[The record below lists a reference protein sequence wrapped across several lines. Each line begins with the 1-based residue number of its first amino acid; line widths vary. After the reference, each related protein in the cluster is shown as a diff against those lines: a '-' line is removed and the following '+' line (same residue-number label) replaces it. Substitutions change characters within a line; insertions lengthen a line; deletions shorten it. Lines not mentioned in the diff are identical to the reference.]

1 MSRKI
6 ALKKLTLSDL
16 TIFEYHFRQ
25 GRAGNQKSINLNRNV
40 FEKIFYPSLTAIAEE
55 KEWESFIL
63 NLTIMGPGDAE
74 SQILPQKIKKGD
86 SYKNWRLN
94 GKYIATPDGD
104 ERYQVL
110 DAGDYAIME
119 FIGVAWPT
127 QMKMTLVAANHP
139 EDAGLHRALK
149 DLYQNTRMKAL
160 TLEELSEVEKLAGDL
175 IPISH
180 PFRDLLDTQDL
191 EDAAQGGI
199 EGVQN
204 LRKRRRAR
212 GVSIEE
218 LRKAKKAA
226 ENIGLLGEKVLNQYL
241 SELVGHSIESYQWV
255 ASENAIAPYDFEVVI
270 NGTKQ
275 LIDAKST
282 GGPFTNPLHVSLA
295 ELREMAESE
304 HPYRIYRLY
313 EVKEDYAKLAVSTPM
328 ADMATSILACVDD
341 SFRASALSGVS
352 VDSVSIRPETIEWEK
367 ELVIENQE
375 IEDLE

>member
-25 GRAGNQKSINLNRNV
+25 GRGKQKSINLNRDV
-40 FEKIFYPSLTAIAEE
+40 FEKIYYPNLTAIAEE
-55 KEWESFIL
+55 KEWDSFIL
-63 NLTIMGPGDAE
+63 NLTIFGPGDSL
-74 SQILPQKIKKGD
+74 SQVLPQKIIKKK

-94 GKYIATPDGD
+94 GKYIATPDD
-104 ERYQVL
+104 NIRYQVL

-119 FIGVAWPT
+119 FIGAAWPT

-139 EDAGLHRALK
+139 DDAGLHHTLQN
-149 DLYQNTRMKAL
+149 LYQNTSMKAL
-160 TLEELSEVEKLAGDL
+160 TLEELAEVEKLAGNL
-175 IPISH
+175 MPTSH

-199 EGVQN
+199 EGIQN

-226 ENIGLLGEKVLNQYL
+226 ENVGHLGEEVLNQYL
-241 SELVGHSIESYQWV
+241 SEQVGLSIDNYQWV

-270 NGTKQ
+270 NSARQ

-282 GGPFTNPLHVSLA
+282 GGPFTNPIHVSLA

-304 HPYRIYRLY
+304 SPYRIYRLY
-313 EVKEDYAKLAVSTPM
+313 EVKEDYAKLAISTPM
-328 ADMATSILACVDD
+328 ANMASSILACVDAPLKD
-341 SFRASALSGVS
+341 NALNGVT
-352 VDSVSIRPETIEWEK
+352 VDSVSIRPETIEWEN

-375 IEDLE
+375 LEETE

>member
-25 GRAGNQKSINLNRNV
+25 GKAGNQKSINLNRNV
-40 FEKIFYPSLTAIAEE
+40 FEKLFYPNLTAIAEE
-55 KEWESFIL
+55 QEWESFIL
-63 NLTIMGPGDAE
+63 NLTIMGPGNVE
-74 SQILPQKIKKGD
+74 SQVLPQKIKKGD

-104 ERYQVL
+104 NRYQVL

-119 FIGVAWPT
+119 FIGAAWPT

-139 EDAGLHRALK
+139 DDAGLHSAIK
-149 DLYQNTRMKAL
+149 DLYQKTRMKAL
-160 TLEELSEVEKLAGDL
+160 TPEELTEVERLAGDL

-204 LRKRRRAR
+204 LRKRRRSR
-212 GVSIEE
+212 GVSLEE

-226 ENIGLLGEKVLNQYL
+226 ENIGHLGEEILNQYL
-241 SELVGHSIESYQWV
+241 SEQVGQSIESYQWV
-255 ASENAIAPYDFEVVI
+255 ASENAIAPYDFEVVH
-270 NGTKQ
+270 NGAKQ

-282 GGPFTNPLHVSLA
+282 GGPFSNPIHVSLA

-304 HPYRIYRLY
+304 HCYRIYRLY
-313 EVKEDYAKLAVSTPM
+313 EVKEDYSKLTISAAM
-328 ADMATSILACVDD
+328 ASMAASILACVDD
-341 SFRASALSGVS
+341 SLKGNELSGVT
-352 VDSVSIRPETIEWEK
+352 VDSVSIRPETIEWEE
-367 ELVIENQE
+367 ELVIDIQE
-375 IEDLE
+375 SDDTE

>member
-226 ENIGLLGEKVLNQYL
+226 ENIGLLGEKVLNHYL